1 MKSDEKL
8 RSDVVDELKWDP
20 AVHEAE
26 IAVQADEGIVTLR
39 GQVCNYPEK
48 WRADRAARGVQGV
61 KALVSELTVSLQKT
75 HIREDVDIQRAVR
88 TYLEWHASLAGA
100 AISARVERGWV
111 TLTGSVKWQ
120 YQRVEAEDGVRYLT
134 GVTGVTNEIAIA
146 FTLFASAVKTD
157 IEEALRR
164 SATQDAQKIHVDVD
178 GGVVTL
184 TGSVRTWS
192 EAAIAANSAWGGPGV
207 TNVVDKLTV
216 MD

>member
-61 KALVSELTVSLQKT
+61 
-75 HIREDVDIQRAVR
+75 IQRAVR